1 MKKLGK
7 VKKAEAV
14 LITVVLAAMLAL
26 QTAAAVLADGEKPSL
41 TIQAS
46 SEGNHIP
53 GVEWSVYQVAKM
65 PQDGEFV
72 LTEPFKTSG
81 LDIKSLNDSKQSEMQ
96 KSAKRLSDFAADNR
110 IEATALKTTDSL
122 GMAKIEGLDRG
133 LYLICQTG
141 TPGTDLIVES
151 IPFFVALPMME
162 SVEGKKVMRY
172 EVTAY
177 PKMETEDPPAT
188 EPETGESKPEES
200 TSGESKPEESTSGE
214 SGPEESTS
222 GESKPEES
230 TPGESKPEES
240 TPGESGPDG
249 STSAETSAS
258 AGTNGGGSHSNRDH
272 GGGNSERT
280 IINDPE
286 IPLASFPTSPETP
299 GLEILEDNPVPLAA
313 LPRLGDMGTGGALAG
328 LLLSLAAASAALAAY
343 KKFGKSE

>member
-122 GMAKIEGLDRG
+122 GTAKIEGLDRG

-141 TPGTDLIVES
+141 TPDTDLIVES

-177 PKMETEDPPAT
+177 PKMETEESPAT

-214 SGPEESTS
+214 SKPEESTS
-222 GESKPEES
+222 GESGPEES
-230 TPGESKPEES
+230 TS
-240 TPGESGPDG
+240 GESGPDG

-299 GLEILEDNPVPLAA
+299 ELEILEDNPVPLAA

>member
-96 KSAKRLSDFAADNR
+96 KSAKKLSDFAADNR

-122 GMAKIEGLDRG
+122 GTAKIEGLDRG

-162 SVEGKKVMRY
+162 NVEGKKVMRY

-177 PKMETEDPPAT
+177 PKMETENPPAT

-230 TPGESKPEES
+230 TS
-240 TPGESGPDG
+240 GESGPDG

-299 GLEILEDNPVPLAA
+299 ELEILEDNPVPLAA